1 MRRIALVMIMLMS
14 FAAAFAE
21 EKVWTKS
28 YEAVYYE
35 LTDYESSNAEDIMGY
50 VLEAGLPL
58 NRVKKIST
66 TQWEAIMAIM
76 NRYDYS
82 SDEYYQF
89 AFETQ
94 STDYIVEIMIGEN
107 NKVSAILYTVEAE
120 AKYE

>member
-1 MRRIALVMIMLMS
+1 MKKIVITLLMLLGLA
-14 FAAAFAE
+14 FAATSE

-28 YEAVYYE
+28 FNAVYYE

-58 NRVKKIST
+58 NRVKKISN

-76 NRYDYS
+76 SRYDYS

-94 STDYIVEIMIGEN
+94 LTDYIVEIRIDEN
-107 NKVSAILYTVEAE
+107 HRVCAILYTIETE
-120 AKYE
+120 EK